1 LVALVLA
8 AIAHWPT
15 ARTTQL
21 TYSRCDPQN
30 ISFRQPTG
38 HPPDAEIA
46 QKAHWAFQGPSLF
59 AAAHESVVTSDCFR
73 RFAAIIRSWLI
84 PTFSGIP
91 WQDNAGIKE
100 DEA

>member
-1 LVALVLA
+1 MRRAVVVLVLA

-38 HPPDAEIA
+38 RPPDAEIA
-46 QKAHWAFQGPSLF
+46 QKAHRAFQGPSLF
-59 AAAHESVVTSDCFR
+59 VAAHESVAGTKRTCGNSLTISASDLSSVSPRYFTS
-73 RFAAIIRSWLI
+73 I
-84 PTFSGIP
+84 
-91 WQDNAGIKE
+91 
-100 DEA
+100 

>member
-1 LVALVLA
+1 VSNLLARTAKAFSMNAQILVALVLA

-38 HPPDAEIA
+38 RPPDAEIA
-46 QKAHWAFQGPSLF
+46 QKAHRAFQGPSPLL
-59 AAAHESVVTSDCFR
+59 R
-73 RFAAIIRSWLI
+73 RMS
-84 PTFSGIP
+84 P
-91 WQDNAGIKE
+91 W
-100 DEA
+100 